1 MRTLVVVRTLK
12 IGGMERVAVNL
23 ADAFAAQGHE
33 SHLMF
38 FKARPPQLSP
48 QDKRVHVHHFA
59 LSHMMWRSGLGGAV
73 EVAARLGN
81 AVVRK
86 SHFLIAGWWG
96 GHLFRRELARLER
109 HYGHFDRII
118 FRGMGTFEAIW
129 SFRDSRAF
137 YVLENILNLEPHRD
151 HLAHRKARCLFH
163 GKHLVSVSTGVEHQV
178 GATLKALNVASA
190 SLRTITNPCPITEI
204 RTAAKGSS
212 VAESYAPYLLNVAR
226 LVPQKNHRLLLQAYA
241 LMRTSLPLVL
251 IGDGPLREELE
262 ALAAELD
269 IAERVHFVG
278 RLLNPYPWMQHA
290 QLFVLSS
297 RHEGLGIVLLEAL
310 ACGTPV
316 VSVDCPGGVR
326 DIMHGTL
333 AEYLC
338 EMSPDALAARVD
350 ATLELG
356 GYVIDERWLD
366 AFSPSQ
372 ITAKFLQEPA
382 DT

>member
-1 MRTLVVVRTLK
+1 MRTLIVVRTLK

-23 ADAFAAQGHE
+23 ADAFADQGHE
-33 SHLMF
+33 SHLMY
-38 FKARPPQLSP
+38 FKERPPQLSP
-48 QDKRVHVHHFA
+48 QDPRVHVHHFSLFRA
-59 LSHMMWRSGLGGAV
+59 MWHSGLGAGV
-73 EVAARLGN
+73 EIAARLGN

-96 GHLFRRELARLER
+96 GHLFQREVNRLEHR
-109 HYGHFDRII
+109 HGRFDRII
-118 FRGMGTFEAIW
+118 FRGMGTFEAVW
-129 SFRDSRAF
+129 SFRDSRAC

-151 HLAHRKARCLFH
+151 RLAHRKASCLFQ
-163 GKHLVSVSTGVEHQV
+163 GKHLVSVSTGVEGQV
-178 GATLKALNVASA
+178 NTALKGINVVPA
-190 SLRTITNPCPITEI
+190 SLRTITNPCPISDI
-204 RTAAKGSS
+204 RLAARENSA
-212 VAESYAPYLLNVAR
+212 AESYAPYLLNVAR

-241 LMRTSLPLVL
+241 LMRTSLPLIIV
-251 IGDGPLREELE
+251 GEGPLRTELE
-262 ALAAELD
+262 TLAAELGV
-269 IAERVHFVG
+269 AERVHFVG
-278 RLLNPYPWMQHA
+278 RQLNPYPWMQHA

-326 DIMHGTL
+326 DIMRGTL

-338 EMSPDALAARVD
+338 EMNPEALAARVD
-350 ATLELG
+350 TTLESG
-356 GYVIDERWLD
+356 GYVIEERWLD
-366 AFSPSQ
+366 AFSPAQ

>member
-33 SHLMF
+33 SHLMY
-38 FKARPPQLSP
+38 FKARPPQLAP
-48 QDKRVHVHHFA
+48 QHAEVHVHHFS
-59 LSHMMWRSGLGGAV
+59 LSREMWRSGLGGGV

-86 SHFLIAGWWG
+86 SHFLLSGWWG
-96 GHLFRRELARLER
+96 GHLFRRELTRLER
-109 HYGHFDRII
+109 RYGRFDRII
-118 FRGMGTFEAIW
+118 FRGIGTFEAVW
-129 SFRDSRAF
+129 SFHDSRAC
-137 YVLENILNLEPHRD
+137 YVLENILNLEPHQDR
-151 HLAHRKARCLFH
+151 LAHRKANCLFH
-163 GKHLVSVSTGVEHQV
+163 GKHLVSVSTGVERQV
-178 GATLKALNVASA
+178 NTALKRLNVASA

-204 RTAAKGSS
+204 RHAAK
-212 VAESYAPYLLNVAR
+212 AESNASTHAPYLLNVAR

-251 IGDGPLREELE
+251 VGDGPLREELE

-269 IAERVHFVG
+269 IAERVHFAG
-278 RLLNPYPWMQHA
+278 RQLNPYPWMKHA
-290 QLFVLSS
+290 QLFILSS

-326 DIMHGTL
+326 DIMRGTL
-333 AEYLC
+333 GSYLC
-338 EMSPDALAARVD
+338 EMSPDALAAQVD
-350 ATLELG
+350 AVLEAG
-356 GYVIDERWLD
+356 GYSIDERWLD
-366 AFSPSQ
+366 AFSPPQ